1 MFDSWA
7 KIPFA
12 GAILTDADRAET
24 AVVHGCWVSFAKTG
38 VPSCPGLPAW
48 PRYNGGDDTV
58 MYFGPVN
65 ATRTHLDT
73 EILDAVEAAR
83 IAKGVLKP

>member
-24 AVVHGCWVSFAKTG
+24 AVVHGCWVAFAKTG
-38 VPSCPGLPAW
+38 IPTCPGGVEW
-48 PRYNGGDDTV
+48 PRYNGADDTV
-58 MYFGPVN
+58 MYFG
-65 ATRTHLDT
+65 
-73 EILDAVEAAR
+73 LDAVEKAR
-83 IAKGVLKP
+83 ISKGVLKP